1 MNTKFTSTQILIFIL
16 LLFVTTISKAEIK
29 LPALFGDGVV
39 LQRNTQ
45 LKITGWAAAGE
56 KVTLTFKGKKYS
68 TKTSREGRWNLEL
81 PPQQAGGPFEMVFKG
96 KNEITVS
103 NVLFGDVWLCSG
115 QSNMVL
121 PMERV
126 KEKFPEDIAK
136 ANYTE
141 IRNFFISTNT
151 NLNGPQD
158 DLGSGSWREANPKD
172 VLTFGALTYF
182 FAKKIY
188 EEYKV
193 PIGIINA
200 SVGGTPIEAWISKEG
215 FSDFPEVLKTIEKN
229 QDSKYIDSL
238 KNATK
243 P

>member
-1 MNTKFTSTQILIFIL
+1 MNTKFTLAGILIFIL
-16 LLFVTTISKAEIK
+16 LFFGTSSTKAEIK
-29 LPALFGDGVV
+29 LSALFTDGVV

-45 LKITGWAAAGE
+45 LKITGWAATGE

-68 TKTSREGRWNLEL
+68 TKTNSEGKWNLEL
-81 PPQQAGGPFEMVFKG
+81 PSQKAGGPFEMVFKG
-96 KNEITVS
+96 KNEIKIS

-126 KEKFPEDIAK
+126 KEKYPDDITN

-151 NLNGPQD
+151 NLNGSQD
-158 DLGSGSWREANPKD
+158 DLVSGSWREANPED

-182 FAKKIY
+182 FARKIY
-188 EEYKV
+188 EKH
-193 PIGIINA
+193 
-200 SVGGTPIEAWISKEG
+200 K
-215 FSDFPEVLKTIEKN
+215 
-229 QDSKYIDSL
+229 KYIIM
-238 KNATK
+238 
-243 P
+243 